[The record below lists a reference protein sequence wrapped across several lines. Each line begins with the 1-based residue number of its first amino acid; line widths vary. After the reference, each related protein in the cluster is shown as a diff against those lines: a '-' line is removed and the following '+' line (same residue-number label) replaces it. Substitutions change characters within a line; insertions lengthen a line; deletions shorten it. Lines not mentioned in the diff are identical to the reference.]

1 MVRVEQR
8 NPSVPQATAPE
19 TACEQRVGA
28 LTAIPELIRQLGGDP
43 EAVLASA
50 GLEPSAYDDPEGHV
64 PYRAVGRTLSEAAA
78 RTGCAHFGLLAGR
91 ASQLTDFGVVGEIM
105 RHSPTV
111 GAALQALVVHQ
122 HLNSEGALAFLRE
135 YGSAVDLG
143 YAIYL
148 PDVAGGFHLYDAG
161 LASGLCIMR
170 GLCGA
175 AWVPAEVHFPH
186 SPPVDTVPY
195 RRWFK
200 APLRFNAE
208 FGALRFP
215 SSWMS
220 ERIPGADPGRL
231 REAQKRASA
240 ADRGHLVQKTS
251 RALRTLLLQGPV
263 SGTDVAQALA
273 MHRRTLNRRLSA
285 EGTTFQEILDT
296 VRFAVAQDLL
306 RNSEVNLHD
315 IAAAL
320 GYAGLT
326 PFMRAFRRWTG
337 TSPGHW
343 RNATRAT

>member
-1 MVRVEQR
+1 VEQR
-8 NPSVPQATAPE
+8 KPSVSPATALE
-19 TACEQRVGA
+19 TACVQRVGA
-28 LTAIPELIRQLGGDP
+28 LTAVPELIRQLGGDP
-43 EAVLASA
+43 DAVLASA
-50 GLEPSAYDDPEGHV
+50 RLVRGAYDDPEGRV
-64 PYRAVGRTLSEAAA
+64 PYRAFGRTLSEAAA

-91 ASQLTDFGVVGEIM
+91 AWQLTDFGIVGEIM

-148 PDVAGGFHLYDAG
+148 PDVTGGFQLYDTT
-161 LASGLCIMR
+161 LACGLCIMR
-170 GLCGA
+170 GICGE

-186 SPPVDTVPY
+186 SPPVHALPY

-215 SSWMS
+215 STWMS
-220 ERIPGADPGRL
+220 ERIPGADPERL
-231 REAQKRASA
+231 REAQRQASA
-240 ADRGHLVQKTS
+240 TDRGHLVQKTS
-251 RALRTLLLQGPV
+251 RALRTLLLQGHA
-263 SGTDVAQALA
+263 SGSDVAQALA

-285 EGTTFQEILDT
+285 EGTTFQEILDS

-306 RNSEVNLHD
+306 RNSEVTLHD

-326 PFMRAFRRWTG
+326 TFMRAFHRWSG

-343 RNATRAT
+343 RKATRAT

>member
-8 NPSVPQATAPE
+8 NPSEPQATAPE
-19 TACEQRVGA
+19 TPCEQRVGA

-43 EAVLASA
+43 EAILASA
-50 GLEPSAYDDPEGHV
+50 GLVPGAYDDPEGHV

-91 ASQLTDFGVVGEIM
+91 AWQLTDFGVAGEIM
-105 RHSPTV
+105 RNSPTV

-122 HLNSEGALAFLRE
+122 HLNSDGALAFLRE

-148 PDVAGGFHLYDAG
+148 PDVTGGFHLYDTA
-161 LASGLCIMR
+161 LACGLCIMR

-186 SPPVDTVPY
+186 SLPLDTVPY

-251 RALRTLLLQGPV
+251 RALRTLLLQGPA

-343 RNATRAT
+343 RKATRPT